1 MTRTTKATSKAKAS
15 TTAKAGQPTS
25 TVPAAN
31 ALESVQ
37 AQKQAVEVP
46 AGREFESSD
55 ALAHFIQHNPD
66 FGTLSLEEQD
76 TLRGQLVSA
85 KRAEAEKDG
94 YWPDGRKRLTLSEG
108 DALADLNGKRRP
120 DNHITNLGLELIV
133 IQ

>member
-1 MTRTTKATSKAKAS
+1 MTPTTKATGKTKAS

-25 TVPAAN
+25 TSPAAK
-31 ALESVQ
+31 ALVSEKAQLQ
-37 AQKQAVEVP
+37 AAKEP
-46 AGREFESSD
+46 AGRKFESTE

-76 TLRGQLVSA
+76 KLRGELVNA

-108 DALADLNGKRRP
+108 DALADLNGTRRP
-120 DNHITNLGLELIV
+120 DNHV
-133 IQ
+133 D